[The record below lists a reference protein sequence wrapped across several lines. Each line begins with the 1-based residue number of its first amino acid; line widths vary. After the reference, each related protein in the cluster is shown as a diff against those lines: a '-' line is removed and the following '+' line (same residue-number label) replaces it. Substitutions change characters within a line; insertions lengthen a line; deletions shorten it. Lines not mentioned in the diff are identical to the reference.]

1 MRVVGQTRTRQLTAP
16 KTLALESSRVV
27 PRIAREMTVDEG
39 ENFGEMKDFFT
50 VKLDYFKSKAKDA
63 MLAGNYKEAYETYTE
78 CLDSLLTGQGAG
90 ERSKLLSNRSLAYA
104 KSLNFKA
111 ALEDADAAIAISPTF
126 SKAWW
131 RKGTALKGLS
141 RYPDALA
148 AFSESLKHH
157 AIVDQTIVNEHEKIM
172 NQIVERFTREQLAEW
187 IIQRLAKLE
196 SRKLLE
202 PAHLETVT
210 SLEMTEAMFCQIK
223 AFNEHSMKPGDYYRF
238 VQHWSMKEMSVPMA
252 LVQRASMYRHALCFK
267 QARADAA
274 AALTMLQKDPC
285 ISSSDGEMMF
295 TYRKDSFS
303 PYTKVSVNT
312 NAWAWYEMGKAF
324 EGRDEQDAD
333 MQSAAKC
340 FAALK
345 NLDTDYPMFSTAF
358 DGLCKSMTDIEA
370 GKALSAVKD
379 QFGIEQYGL
388 RTLPESMSAT
398 HVVTST
404 VLFQGGALA
413 QFNSNV
419 RDEFRRSVALGA
431 NVRKEEV
438 LIEKVHQ
445 RSKKN
450 EAAVAVTYRIFAG
463 QDKLNAE
470 VNIFIVFSLET
481 YN

>member
-1 MRVVGQTRTRQLTAP
+1 M
-16 KTLALESSRVV
+16 
-27 PRIAREMTVDEG
+27 VDEG
-39 ENFGEMKDFFT
+39 ENFGEMKDFST
-50 VKLDYFKSKAKDA
+50 VKLEYFKSKAKDA
-63 MLAGNYKEAYETYTE
+63 MSAGNYKEAYETYTE

-111 ALEDADAAIAISPTF
+111 ALEDAEAAIGISPTF

-131 RKGTALKGLS
+131 RKGTALRGLS

-148 AFSESLKHH
+148 AFRESLKHH
-157 AIVDQTIVNEHEKIM
+157 AVVDQTVVNEHEKIM
-172 NQIVERFTREQLAEW
+172 NQMIERFTREQLAEW
-187 IIQRLAKLE
+187 IIQRLENFE
-196 SRKLLE
+196 SCKLLE

-223 AFNEHSMKPGDYYRF
+223 AFNQDSMKPGDYYRF
-238 VQHWSMKEMSVPMA
+238 VQHWNMKEMSVPMA

-285 ISSSDGEMMF
+285 VSSSDGEMMF
-295 TYRKDSFS
+295 TYRKDSFA

-324 EGRDEQDAD
+324 EGPGEQDTD
-333 MQSAAKC
+333 LQSAAKC

-345 NLDTDYPMFSTAF
+345 NLDTDYPLFSTAF
-358 DGLCKSMTDIEA
+358 DGLCKSMTDIDA

-388 RTLPESMSAT
+388 RTLPESMSST
-398 HVVTST
+398 HVVTTT
-404 VLFQGGALA
+404 VLFRGGALA

-419 RDEFRRSVALGA
+419 RDGFRRSVALGA
-431 NVRKEEV
+431 NVKKEEV

-445 RSKKN
+445 RSKDNK
-450 EAAVAVTYRIFAG
+450 AAIAVTYRIFAG

-470 VNIFIVFSLET
+470 VNIFVLLSLET
-481 YN
+481 YH